1 MNLVTGATGL
11 LGSHICEQLI
21 RRGHAVRAIVRKG
34 SDKRFLESLSV
45 ECVTG
50 DITDPASL
58 VPAMADVDVVYH
70 AAARV
75 GDWGPW
81 SDFVAVSIQ
90 GTANVL
96 EAAARAGVKRFLHVS
111 SISAY
116 GQVDGAGTVLDET
129 APLGRNVHRWS
140 YYTRAKVEAER
151 LVWAA
156 HARGDIPVTVCRP
169 SWLYGPRDRVSMPR
183 LIKAIQNRKAKIL
196 GDGENLLSLTYA
208 GNEAEGCILAATS
221 ERAIGQGYNLSND
234 GPITQREYYNKI
246 AAAVGAEPVTRRVPY
261 KVAYGA
267 GFTMECLGRLLRMKR
282 PPFVTRYAAWL
293 LGRRIYFSCEK
304 ARTQLGWQP
313 TVGYDEGIERAVA
326 FCMDAGSV

>member
-1 MNLVTGATGL
+1 MA
-11 LGSHICEQLI
+11 
-21 RRGHAVRAIVRKG
+21 
-34 SDKRFLESLSV
+34 V
-45 ECVTG
+45 ECVPG

-58 VPAMADVDVVYH
+58 APAMADVDVVYH
-70 AAARV
+70 SAARV

-81 SDFVAVSIQ
+81 SDFVAVSVQ

-96 EAAARAGVKRFLHVS
+96 EAAAEANVKRFLHVS

-116 GQVDGAGTVLDET
+116 GQVDGEGVVLDEK
-129 APLGRNVHRWS
+129 APLGQNVHRWS
-140 YYTRAKVEAER
+140 YYTRAKVAAEH

-156 HARGDIPVTVCRP
+156 HARGDIAVTVCRP

-183 LIKAIQNRKAKIL
+183 LIEAVRSGKAKIL
-196 GDGENLLSLTYA
+196 GDGNNLLSLTYA

-221 ERAIGQGYNLSND
+221 EQAAGEGYNLSND

-246 AAAVGAEPVTRRVPY
+246 AEVLGVKPVSRRVPY
-261 KVAYGA
+261 KVAYSA
-267 GFTMECLGRLLRMKR
+267 GFTMECMGRLFRMKR

-304 ARTQLGWQP
+304 ARKQLGWQP
-313 TVGYDEGIERAVA
+313 TIGYDEGIERAVA
-326 FCMDAGSV
+326 YCLDRE